1 LYTRSSRLSALRSSF
16 SLIARR
22 SRCDASRRG
31 GRRDRAIE
39 RARVCARRA
48 RDRGQ
53 RDRASDAFSARS
65 VVVCANS
72 ETRRRR
78 VTVAANSVYIPSL

>member
-72 ETRRRR
+72 ETRRWR